1 MGHVG
6 DGNFHVLMLLDADS
20 EKEWQESET
29 INHNLVRR
37 AIAADGTCTGEH
49 GVGLHK
55 MQFMAEEHGD
65 NALELMRSLKHAF
78 DPNNIL
84 NPEDRFLVRV
94 RPGRAEEWR
103 RSDGRRFSPGRRGPA
118 WVRAGVHLPS
128 VTWANIRRLHAR
140 TPFHTGLRCRCG

>member
-1 MGHVG
+1 MPISRLADCVRETVDELDRASFPYTIVGHVG

-84 NPEDRFLVRV
+84 NPGKIVS
-94 RPGRAEEWR
+94 W
-103 RSDGRRFSPGRRGPA
+103 
-118 WVRAGVHLPS
+118 
-128 VTWANIRRLHAR
+128 
-140 TPFHTGLRCRCG
+140 